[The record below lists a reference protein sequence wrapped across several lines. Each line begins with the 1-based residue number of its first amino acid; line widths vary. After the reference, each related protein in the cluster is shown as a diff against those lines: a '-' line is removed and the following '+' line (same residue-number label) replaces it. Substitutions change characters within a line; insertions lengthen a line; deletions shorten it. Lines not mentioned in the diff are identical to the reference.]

1 MDVGLRIAT
10 SICRPGPDT
19 SPGPT
24 AFVEID
30 FTDDTVTITPSAA
43 VAGLVNATGL
53 RRSTLP
59 GLTVDSTSP
68 GVGAGTAV
76 LAGGGAT
83 VAPDGAGTGAGGGG
97 SSAPVQPPVSSTPA
111 TLIAATTA
119 FTLKPRW
126 VTALLFIPSRLPT
139 TLVGSVDRVVV
150 EAQHHR
156 RVGPACR

>member
-1 MDVGLRIAT
+1 MEAPGRPSWLTTLTTVPARSIGLDVVLRIAT
-10 SICRPGPDT
+10 SICTPGPDT

-30 FTDDTVTITPSAA
+30 FTDDTVMITPSAA
-43 VAGLVNATGL
+43 VAGLVKATGL

-76 LAGGGAT
+76 VAGGGAT

-97 SSAPVQPPVSSTPA
+97 SSAPVQPPVSRTPT
-111 TLIAATTA
+111 TLSAATTA
-119 FTLKPRW
+119 FTRNPGGS
-126 VTALLFIPSRLPT
+126 PHSCSSRAGWQP
-139 TLVGSVDRVVV
+139 
-150 EAQHHR
+150 
-156 RVGPACR
+156 P